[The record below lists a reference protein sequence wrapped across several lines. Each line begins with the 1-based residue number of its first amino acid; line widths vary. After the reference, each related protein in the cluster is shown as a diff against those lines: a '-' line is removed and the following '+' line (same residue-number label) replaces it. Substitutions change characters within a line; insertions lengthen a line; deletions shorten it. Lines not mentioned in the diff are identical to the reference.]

1 MPRFPARPISPS
13 AANSRSRRPPAAA
26 TGPDRGP
33 AAATAIRQ
41 LVNPHPSYPRKT
53 SPPDATRQATSPGHG
68 IPGHPPTHRNPDPS
82 GTHGTGRRA
91 HILRAASTS
100 CAFGES
106 VFRQQPE
113 PLAFGQVAGR
123 DDLEVT
129 PVQGGD
135 FVQVEPFGK
144 RYHAGVDCLKPEG

>member
-1 MPRFPARPISPS
+1 MPVRSP
-13 AANSRSRRPPAAA
+13 
-26 TGPDRGP
+26 
-33 AAATAIRQ
+33 
-41 LVNPHPSYPRKT
+41 
-53 SPPDATRQATSPGHG
+53 
-68 IPGHPPTHRNPDPS
+68 
-82 GTHGTGRRA
+82 
-91 HILRAASTS
+91 AASTS

-135 FVQVEPFGK
+135 FVQAEPLGK
-144 RYHAGVDCLKPEG
+144 RYDAGVDCLKPQGCGVTSMSRNSSSAIAAQNSAARPTRPRRWGSASR